1 MRRGGQWSFRFKRPE
16 RSPSKG
22 VQGQWNFE
30 RDVNAP
36 GKATFLN
43 ALPNAKANLRLFEA
57 EMADK
62 ASFDDAFSNV
72 DCVFIACLIPVYK
85 GPTGK
90 PAREMDDEQG
100 YAEIIMPTVNGCLN
114 ILKSSARQ
122 GVKNVVICSSTSSTN
137 PIPPVPIKNE
147 IDHWSDENE
156 QCRACLLYTSPSP
169 RDATLSRMPSSA

>member
-1 MRRGGQWSFRFKRPE
+1 MNHSNKTVCVVGASGLLGSNVLKEALARGYKVNGTL
-16 RSPSKG
+16 
-22 VQGQWNFE
+22 

-43 ALPNAKANLRLFEA
+43 ALPNAEANLRLFEA

-114 ILKSSARQ
+114 IMNAAAKQR
-122 GVKNVVICSSTSSTN
+122 VKNVVICSSTSSTN

-156 QCRACLLYTSPSP
+156 QCRAKKYTS
-169 RDATLSRMPSSA
+169 ATRL